1 MLNYL
6 KRFGG
11 AVPRT
16 VHKLRNREKLFV
28 HIRSK
33 EAWEQD
39 YRQHQWDQLVTKV
52 TEAGNLAIIGFML
65 AFAIRKQPF
74 RLLDVGCGNGALL
87 KLLQG
92 MTANVNYTGADISAG
107 SLLQLKVQFP
117 EAETICADMSR
128 VEQIPGR
135 YDVIVFNECL
145 YYTDY
150 DAVIDHYR
158 TKLEQDGLMIISMV
172 NNAGRAFIWRRIEN
186 KMSALMSYTVRNDQ
200 SKDTWMVKLLS
211 YN

>member
-1 MLNYL
+1 MLSYL

-16 VHKLRNREKLFV
+16 VDKLRKREKLFV

-39 YRQHQWDQLVTKV
+39 YRQHKWDQLVTKF

-65 AFAIRKQPF
+65 AFAIRKQHL

-92 MTANVNYTGADISAG
+92 LTAKVSYTGADISAE
-107 SLLQLKVQFP
+107 SLAQLKAQYP
-117 EAETICADMSR
+117 EVETICADMSR
-128 VEQIPGR
+128 VEEIPGR
-135 YDVIVFNECL
+135 YDVIIFNECL

-172 NNAGRAFIWRRIEN
+172 NNAGRGFIWRRIES
-186 KMSALMSYTVRNDQ
+186 KMDALLSFTVRNDH
-200 SKDTWMVKLLS
+200 SKDTWTVKLLS

>member
-1 MLNYL
+1 MLSYL
-6 KRFGG
+6 NRFVG
-11 AVPRT
+11 AVPRM
-16 VHKLRNREKLFV
+16 VDKLRKREKLFV

-39 YRQHQWDQLVTKV
+39 YRQHKWDQLVTNV
-52 TEAGNLAIIGFML
+52 TGAGNLAIIGFML
-65 AFAIRKQPF
+65 AFVIRKQPL

-87 KLLQG
+87 KLLQAL
-92 MTANVNYTGADISAG
+92 TAKVSYTGADISAE
-107 SLLQLKVQFP
+107 SLLQLKVQYP
-117 EAETICADMSR
+117 EAQTICADMSR

-135 YDVIVFNECL
+135 YDIIVFNECL

-172 NNAGRAFIWRRIEN
+172 NNAGRAFIWRRIES
-186 KMSALMSYTVRNDQ
+186 KMNALISYTVRNDQ
-200 SKDTWMVKLLS
+200 SKDTWTVKLLG